1 MSDNNTNYGMVV
13 SESFIIAIVGIA
25 SACVGGLLTFL
36 LKSRCRTIKCCG
48 IECERDVLSPS
59 QFSNANI
66 EIQSNK

>member
-1 MSDNNTNYGMVV
+1 MSENTTNGMVV
-13 SESFIIAIVGIA
+13 SESFIIAIVGIG
-25 SACVGGLLTFL
+25 SACVGGLLSFL

-48 IECERDVLSPS
+48 VHCEREVLSPS